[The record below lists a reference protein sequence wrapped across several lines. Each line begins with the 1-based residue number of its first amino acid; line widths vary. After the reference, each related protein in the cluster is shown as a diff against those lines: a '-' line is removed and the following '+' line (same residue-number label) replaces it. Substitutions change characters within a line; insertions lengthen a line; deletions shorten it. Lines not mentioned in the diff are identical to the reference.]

1 MRHHW
6 LVSTAAAAAIFATL
20 TGLAPP
26 LAAEGTGAPGFDS
39 PGGGPPPDFCQEG
52 YAHESG
58 YLAYVQARLQLTTD
72 EQLLWDKW
80 QQKLQAAALAE
91 RTSCE
96 AQRASQGSRPNAIQR
111 EDAFLRMASAR
122 IETIKA
128 SRPELQ
134 ALYGA
139 LTPAQQEVFDRLWPP
154 MPPHMRLRAD
164 TGKGGQLR
172 GDAQP
177 PGGGQSQGGGQPQG
191 GEQSGMPVP

>member
-1 MRHHW
+1 MPNPW
-6 LVSTAAAAAIFATL
+6 LVSTAAAAAVFVTL
-20 TGLAPP
+20 TGFAPP
-26 LAAEGTGAPGFDS
+26 LAAEGTGVPGFDS
-39 PGGGPPPDFCQEG
+39 PAGGPPPDFCQEG
-52 YAHESG
+52 YAHESA
-58 YLAYVQARLQLTTD
+58 YLAYVQARLQLTAD

-96 AQRASQGSRPNAIQR
+96 ADRANQGSRPNAIQR
-111 EDAFLRMASAR
+111 EDSFLRMASAR
-122 IETIKA
+122 IESIKA

-154 MPPHMRLRAD
+154 MPPHMRMHAD
-164 TGKGGQLR
+164 SGKTGQLR

-177 PGGGQSQGGGQPQG
+177 PGGGQPQSGGQT
-191 GEQSGMPVP
+191 GMPEP

>member
-1 MRHHW
+1 MRHPW
-6 LVSTAAAAAIFATL
+6 LVSTAAVAAVFVTL
-20 TGLAPP
+20 SGFAPP

-39 PGGGPPPDFCQEG
+39 PAGGPPADFCQEG

-58 YLAYVQARLQLTTD
+58 YLAYIQARLQLTAD
-72 EQLLWDKW
+72 EQLLWDRW
-80 QQKLQAAALAE
+80 QQRLQAAGLAE

-96 AQRASQGSRPNAIQR
+96 AERTSLGSRPNAIQR

-154 MPPHMRLRAD
+154 MPPHMRGRGD
-164 TGKGGQLR
+164 GSRMGQLR
-172 GDAQP
+172 GNAQ
-177 PGGGQSQGGGQPQG
+177 GGGQYQGGQPQG
-191 GEQSGMPVP
+191 GGQPSMPEP

>member
-6 LVSTAAAAAIFATL
+6 LVSTAAAAALLVSL
-20 TGLAPP
+20 TGFAPP
-26 LAAEGTGAPGFDS
+26 LAAEGTGAQGFDS
-39 PGGGPPPDFCQEG
+39 PAGGPPADFCQEG

-58 YLAYVQARLQLTTD
+58 YLAYIQARLQLTAD
-72 EQLLWDKW
+72 EQLLWDRW
-80 QQKLQAAALAE
+80 QQKLQAAGLAE

-96 AQRASQGSRPNAIQR
+96 AERTSLGSRPNAIQR

-154 MPPHMRLRAD
+154 MPPHMRGRGD
-164 TGKGGQLR
+164 GSRMGQLR
-172 GDAQP
+172 GNAQ
-177 PGGGQSQGGGQPQG
+177 GGGQYQGSQPQGGGQP
-191 GEQSGMPVP
+191 SMPEP

>member
-1 MRHHW
+1 MRHPW
-6 LVSTAAAAAIFATL
+6 LVSTAAVAAVFVTL
-20 TGLAPP
+20 SGFAPP

-39 PGGGPPPDFCQEG
+39 PAGGPPADFCQEG

-58 YLAYVQARLQLTTD
+58 YLAYVQARLQLTAD

-80 QQKLQAAALAE
+80 QQKLQAAGLAE

-111 EDAFLRMASAR
+111 ENAFLRMASAR

-139 LTPAQQEVFDRLWPP
+139 LTPAQQEAFDRLWPP
-154 MPPHMRLRAD
+154 MPPMRAHGDGGRM
-164 TGKGGQLR
+164 GQLR

-177 PGGGQSQGGGQPQG
+177 PGGGQSQGGQTQG
-191 GEQSGMPVP
+191 GGQTGMPEP

>member
-1 MRHHW
+1 MRHPW
-6 LVSTAAAAAIFATL
+6 LVSTAAAAVFATL
-20 TGLAPP
+20 IAFSPP

-58 YLAYVQARLQLTTD
+58 YLAYVQARLQLTAD

-80 QQKLQAAALAE
+80 QQKLQAAGLAE

-111 EDAFLRMASAR
+111 ENAFLRMASAR

-154 MPPHMRLRAD
+154 MPPHMRLSR
-164 TGKGGQLR
+164 R
-172 GDAQP
+172 
-177 PGGGQSQGGGQPQG
+177 
-191 GEQSGMPVP
+191 